1 MKIWSDPERWGASPW
16 SFPYGRCE
24 KGWPQGESFDLAV
37 IGAGFTGLAT
47 ACEALRHDKKLRVV
61 VLEQFSVG
69 QGASGR
75 TGGVTLEGTAAGP
88 AQGFENCL
96 EGLSQFLEE
105 ERIECA
111 LKLGGCW
118 EVGRSNPPQPSPIAW
133 DDDGVLRVQRML
145 PGGTL
150 DPGKFLT
157 GLVRTCRDK
166 GAELRE
172 EVTVMELKEEHGWI
186 VLMGKEGKC
195 RSRKVALSGD
205 APLLGMFQEEV
216 FPYQTLA
223 IATEPL
229 KPSLLAEIG
238 WSSETPFYTQD
249 LPYLWGRL
257 TSDRKAVIGSGLVA
271 WGNASALSDPEPL
284 ELFASLEARVHGL
297 HPALKN
303 IRITHRWAGPIG
315 ITSDFKPRLKW
326 WKNSQSVLAASGY
339 CGHGVALS
347 VRMGSILAGALL
359 KGTPIPICS

>member
-1 MKIWSDPERWGASPW
+1 
-16 SFPYGRCE
+16 
-24 KGWPQGESFDLAV
+24 
-37 IGAGFTGLAT
+37 
-47 ACEALRHDKKLRVV
+47 
-61 VLEQFSVG
+61 
-69 QGASGR
+69 
-75 TGGVTLEGTAAGP
+75 
-88 AQGFENCL
+88 
-96 EGLSQFLEE
+96 
-105 ERIECA
+105 
-111 LKLGGCW
+111 
-118 EVGRSNPPQPSPIAW
+118 
-133 DDDGVLRVQRML
+133 ML